1 MPQTAPNWYERS
13 QTASSTKKP
22 IDQYR
27 DTFRDLLGK
36 ESDAADVA
44 RTRQQEYDPYA
55 SAQRAAGAQYETFSR
70 DFREDIEDF
79 RGSQVGSGRLRTG
92 FGYED
97 QDRLYRGGIEDMN
110 RQIAMR
116 SMQASG
122 LELRNIEGMQGARD
136 LTGELAAGGIDQENA
151 RADYESKKKGGLFGG
166 IGGLIGGGI
175 GLLAGGGPL
184 GAAAGSDI
192 GSNLFR
198 GIFS

>member
-1 MPQTAPNWYERS
+1 
-13 QTASSTKKP
+13 
-22 IDQYR
+22 
-27 DTFRDLLGK
+27 LGK

-44 RTRQQEYDPYA
+44 RDRQQEYDPYA

-79 RGSQVGSGRLRTG
+79 RGSQVGTGRLRTG

-110 RQIAMR
+110 RQIALR
-116 SMQASG
+116 SMDASR
-122 LELRNIEGMQGARD
+122 LELRNIEGMQGSRS

-151 RADYESKKKGGLFGG
+151 RADYEAKKKGGLFGG
-166 IGGLIGGGI
+166 IGGLIGGAAGI
-175 GLLAGGGPL
+175 IMGGGPL
-184 GAAAGSDI
+184 GASAGSEI